1 MSVKNFKFVSPGV
14 FINEIDNSFIP
25 RNAPEIGPVVV
36 GRARRG
42 LAMTPVKVE
51 SYSKFVE
58 MFGDTVPGGGN
69 SDIYREGNYTSPMY
83 GGYAA
88 KAFLRSNVAPVTYVR
103 LLGQQTDAGRT
114 AGGAAAAGWATTNA
128 GPTAAIGTTGGAWG
142 LWVFPQSGSTV
153 GADAIISGAAATA
166 SLAAII
172 YTQTGVPVLS
182 GNLYGT
188 GTVGATDSD
197 GKAGTHGVQGINT
210 MIEAGSDGLF
220 ALIYTASSVNK
231 KIKFDLNDSSE
242 NYIRKK
248 LNTNPQLKTA
258 GDFYPPASE
267 VNYFL
272 GETFDQD
279 LLDRGLSTN
288 KKVVGMITALGYNNL
303 AADKKSTG
311 LDTENTPAQMKKVA
325 STEGR
330 TSWIIGQD
338 LGAADEYYAPGKQ
351 KLFRLVGRGHGEWLM
366 DNVKIS
372 ISNVRQS
379 NSSVSDYGT
388 FSVILRDMND
398 SDNDVVVLERYDEC
412 TLNPASPNFVARK
425 IGDKYVKWDSK
436 EKRLRT
442 YGEYDNNS
450 KFVYIQM
457 NADVE
462 AGAIDAVTLPFGYF
476 GPPKL
481 LDVSGATSRK
491 MVAGGHGIS
500 VSVNS
505 VSGTYVS
512 FLGSGSLAGGTTGA
526 GYNSPGFSIPNSASW
541 CPSDWGFASPEH
553 GLMAGSGTIDT
564 LALKMEFPKARL
576 RYSASAGGLT
586 DPRNAYFGMQTS
598 RGTNSTISTP
608 GIGEMH
614 RMWSKNWPDDPT
626 ATATA
631 AQIGDRGYN
640 GWGYVFSLDD
650 IISGSTGVFYY
661 ASGSRTREESYTT
674 GSWKAILDAGYN
686 KFTVPLWGAFDGWDI
701 TKPDPSY
708 NKGMTPGTSTELN
721 DYIFHTW
728 ARAMDTVA
736 DPEAVDMNMLVAPGL
751 TNNQLTEKAMDICA
765 ARGDAMALIDLAN
778 VYLPTHEI
786 YKADKADR
794 LASTPN
800 QAATSLRDRKIDT
813 SYGATFYP
821 WVQTRDEGTGKLLWI
836 PPTVAM
842 MGVLASS
849 QKKSQLWFAPAGF
862 NRGGLTEGAAGL
874 PILNV
879 TQRLTSK
886 ERDILYEARIN
897 PIASFPSTGIV
908 VFGQKTLQERQSAL
922 DRINVRRL
930 VIYLKKQISI
940 ISSKI
945 LFEQNVQATWDRFR
959 SLVEPF
965 LANVKVTFGI
975 TDYKLIL
982 DETTTTPDLID
993 QNIMYAKIMVKPARA
1008 IEFIAIDFVIASTGA
1023 SFDD

>member
-25 RNAPEIGPVVV
+25 RSAPEIGPVIV
-36 GRARRG
+36 GRSRRG

-58 MFGDTVPGGGN
+58 MFGDTVAGGGN
-69 SDIYREGNYTSPMY
+69 SDIYREGNYSSPMY

-103 LLGQQTDAGRT
+103 LLGQQSDAGRT
-114 AGGAAAAGWATTNA
+114 LGGAAAAGWATTNA
-128 GPTAAIGTTGGAWG
+128 GPTAALGTTGGAWG
-142 LWVFPQSGSTV
+142 LWVWPSASAANG
-153 GADAIISGAAATA
+153 GAIISGAAATA

-172 YTQTGVPVLS
+172 YTQQGVPLLS

-188 GTVGATDSD
+188 ESNGNGSQ
-197 GKAGTHGVQGINT
+197 GKAGVQGINT
-210 MIEAGSDGLF
+210 MVESDSTGLF
-220 ALIYTASSVNK
+220 TLIYTASSVNK
-231 KIKFDLNDSSE
+231 KIKFNLNDSSE
-242 NYIRKK
+242 NYARKK
-248 LNTNPQLKTA
+248 LNTNPQLATL
-258 GDFYPPASE
+258 GDFYPSATE

-279 LLDRGLSTN
+279 LLDRSLATSTSL
-288 KKVVGMITALGYNNL
+288 VGMITPLGY
-303 AADKKSTG
+303 SG
-311 LDTENTPAQMKKVA
+311 SSGVDTDNTPGQMKKVA

-338 LGAADEYYAPGKQ
+338 LGAAEDYYGPSKQ

-398 SDNDVVVLERYDEC
+398 SDNDVIVLERYDEC
-412 TLNPASPNFVARK
+412 TLNPSSPNFIARK
-425 IGDKYVKWDSK
+425 IGDRYVKWDSK

-457 NADVE
+457 NPDVE

-481 LDVSGATSRK
+481 LDVSGATMRQMAAVPATVGNLPSI
-491 MVAGGHGIS
+491 AS
-500 VSVNS
+500 NS
-505 VSGTYVS
+505 VSGTYVA
-512 FLGSGSLAGGTTGA
+512 LGCGSGSGVGSVGYLSNGTTV
-526 GYNSPGFSIPNSASW
+526 PNIKNWSQAETLSKKM
-541 CPSDWGFASPEH
+541 P
-553 GLMAGSGTIDT
+553 LYMGSGT
-564 LALKMEFPKARL
+564 LNFLSLKMEFPKARL
-576 RYSASAGGLT
+576 RTSSSAGGLT

-614 RMWSKNWPDDPT
+614 RMWSKNWLDDPT
-626 ATATA
+626 TAAAA

-640 GWGYVFSLDD
+640 GWGYVFSLDE
-650 IISGSTGVFYY
+650 IVSGSTGVYY
-661 ASGSRTREESYTT
+661 YSSGSRTREQSATT
-674 GSWKAILDAGYN
+674 GSWKVILDAGYN
-686 KFTVPLWGAFDGWDI
+686 KFTVPIWGAFDGWDI
-701 TKPDPSY
+701 TKPDPAY
-708 NKGMTPGTSTELN
+708 NKGMTPGSSTELN

-728 ARAMDTVA
+728 ARALDTVA

-786 YKADKADR
+786 YKANKSDR

-821 WVQTRDEGTGKLLWI
+821 WVQTRDERTGKLLWV
-836 PPTVAM
+836 PPSVAM
-842 MGVLASS
+842 LGVLASS

-862 NRGGLTEGAAGL
+862 NRGGLTEGAAGI
-874 PILNV
+874 PVTNV

-940 ISSKI
+940 ISSTI
-945 LFEQNVQATWDRFR
+945 LFEQNVQATWSRFR
-959 SLVEPF
+959 ALVEPF
-965 LANVKVTFGI
+965 LANVKITFGI

>member
-25 RNAPEIGPVVV
+25 RTAPEIGPVII
-36 GRARRG
+36 GRSRRG
-42 LAMTPVKVE
+42 LAMTPVRVE

-69 SDIYREGNYTSPMY
+69 SDIYREGNYSSPMY

-103 LLGQQTDAGRT
+103 LLGQQTDVGRT
-114 AGGAAAAGWATTNA
+114 AGGAAAAGWATSNA
-128 GPTAAIGTTGGAWG
+128 GPTDALGTTGGAWG
-142 LWVFPQSGSTV
+142 LWVFPSASAANG
-153 GADAIISGAAATA
+153 GAIISGSAATA

-172 YTQTGVPVLS
+172 YTQQGVPVLS
-182 GNLYGT
+182 GSLYGT
-188 GTVGATDSD
+188 GSSDSD
-197 GKAGTHGVQGINT
+197 DPTGVCGTHGVQGVNT
-210 MIEAGSDGLF
+210 LIKCGTDGLF
-220 ALIYTASSVNK
+220 TLIYTASSVSK
-231 KIKFDLNDSSE
+231 KIKFNFNDSSE

-248 LNTNPQLKTA
+248 LNTNPQLATA
-258 GDFYPPASE
+258 GNFYPTAAE

-279 LLDRGLSTN
+279 LLDRSLTTSTSL
-288 KKVVGMITALGYNNL
+288 VAMITALGY
-303 AADKKSTG
+303 DKIVSDKTTV
-311 LDTENTPAQMKKVA
+311 DTDNTPAQMKKVA

-338 LGAADEYYAPGKQ
+338 LGAAGDFYAPNAQ
-351 KLFRLVGRGHGEWLM
+351 KLFRFIGRGHGEWLM

-372 ISNVRQS
+372 IANVRQS
-379 NSSVSDYGT
+379 NASTSDYGT
-388 FSVILRDMND
+388 FSVLIRDIND
-398 SDNDVVVLERYDEC
+398 SDNDVVILERFDEC
-412 TLNPASPNFVARK
+412 TLDPSSPNFVARK
-425 IGDKYVKWDSK
+425 VGDMFVKWDAK
-436 EKRLRT
+436 EKRLRR
-442 YGEYDNNS
+442 YGEYHNNS

-457 NADVE
+457 NSDVE

-481 LDVSGATSRK
+481 LDVSGATSRQFP
-491 MVAGGHGIS
+491 GGHSTNAS
-500 VSVNS
+500 VHS

-512 FLGSGSLAGGTTGA
+512 FAGSGSTATAPT
-526 GYNSPGFSIPNSASW
+526 GYNSPSFALPATASW
-541 CPSDWGFASPEH
+541 RQNNAAKVNQTPPMYG
-553 GLMAGSGTIDT
+553 MQQGSGTVDV
-564 LALKMEFPKARL
+564 LSLKMEFPKARI
-576 RYSASAGGLT
+576 RHSASAGGLT

-598 RGTNSTISTP
+598 RGANSTISTP

-614 RMWSKNWPDDPT
+614 RMWSANWPDDPT
-626 ATATA
+626 TAATA
-631 AQIGDRGYN
+631 AAIGDRGYV
-640 GWGYVFSLDD
+640 GWGYVMTLDD
-650 IISGSTGVFYY
+650 VISGSTGVYY
-661 ASGSRTREESYTT
+661 YSSGSRAREQSATT
-674 GSWKAILDAGYN
+674 GSYKDLLDDGYN
-686 KFTVPLWGAFDGWDI
+686 KFTVPIWGAFDGWDI
-701 TKPDPSY
+701 TKPDPAY
-708 NKGMTPGTSTELN
+708 NKGMTPGTSNEEN
-721 DYIFHTW
+721 SYIFHTW

-751 TNNQLTEKAMDICA
+751 TNDQLTEKAMDICA
-765 ARGDAMALIDLAN
+765 ARGDAMSLIDLAN
-778 VYLPTHEI
+778 VYLPTHEE
-786 YKADKADR
+786 YKSKKQDR
-794 LASTPN
+794 LASTPP
-800 QAATSLRDRKIDT
+800 QSAVALRDRKIAT

-836 PPTVAM
+836 PPSVAM

-862 NRGGLTEGAAGL
+862 NRGGLTEGAAGI
-874 PILNV
+874 PVLNV
-879 TQRLTSK
+879 TERLTSK
-886 ERDILYEARIN
+886 DRDTLYEARIN

-945 LFEQNVQATWDRFR
+945 LFEQNVQATWNRFR

-982 DETTTTPDLID
+982 DESTTTPDLID
-993 QNIMYAKIMVKPARA
+993 QNILYAKIMVKPARA